1 MRATR
6 SLLPEF
12 LAVVLVLGTSVHI
25 AAQAAPAAQTAQ
37 APQASAVALDV
48 CALLP
53 RDEAMKILGRQG
65 PGRTRGG
72 QRSDGATECHYTGG
86 MQGTITI
93 VVGAATPKA
102 KWDAFM
108 KKLMGSG
115 APLEPVAGVGD
126 GAFFW
131 DSRLYAHAG
140 SYEVTVSTS
149 PAPGDIAAKV
159 RADAVALGKAIFA
172 KLKG

>member
-1 MRATR
+1 MRTTL
-6 SLLPEF
+6 SGVV
-12 LAVVLVLGTSVHI
+12 AVALMLGTSAHS
-25 AAQAAPAAQTAQ
+25 AAQTS
-37 APQASAVALDV
+37 QASPVTVDV

-72 QRSDGATECHYTGG
+72 QRSDGAAECRYTGG
-86 MQGTITI
+86 MHGTITI
-93 VVGAATPKA
+93 VVGAGTPKA
-102 KWDAFM
+102 KWDTFM
-108 KKLMGSG
+108 KKLMASG
-115 APLEPVAGVGD
+115 APLEPVVGVGD

-159 RADAVALGKAIFA
+159 RADAIALGKAILT
-172 KLKG
+172 KLRA